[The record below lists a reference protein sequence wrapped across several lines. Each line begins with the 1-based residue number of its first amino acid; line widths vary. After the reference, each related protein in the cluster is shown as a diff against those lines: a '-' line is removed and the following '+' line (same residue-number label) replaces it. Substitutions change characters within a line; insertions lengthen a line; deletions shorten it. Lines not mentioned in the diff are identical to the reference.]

1 MALIF
6 LGKQPTQSFLNVMNN
21 INFTLILNSRGRV
34 PLLKKLFDSIIFTT
48 KDLSQI
54 EIIITIDDDDA
65 PTIAYLEQAPIKER
79 CKVTVICGPRIKNI
93 NISFNHMATLAIGR
107 YIFNL
112 NDDVEFLTENW
123 DEIVLGQIADFKK
136 YNDIED
142 DIIYCYTQDTSV
154 DHSSAEYA
162 SFPII
167 SKQACDVIGM
177 FMHPEFVGL
186 GADACVYKIY
196 AGIKRVLKCFVA
208 LDHVLHNSLYRVTNP
223 DQTAAEMRANTQEN
237 FVDPNTFNVDKEV
250 EKLKEFIGNY
260 GK

>member
-1 MALIF
+1 MTKYDF
-6 LGKQPTQSFLNVMNN
+6 D
-21 INFTLILNSRGRV
+21 FTLILNSRGRV
-34 PLLKKLFDSIIFTT
+34 SLLKKLFDSIIFTT
-48 KDLSQI
+48 KDLSRI
-54 EIIITIDDDDA
+54 EIIITIDDDDTS
-65 PTIAYLEQAPIKER
+65 TIEYLAAAPIKER

-93 NISFNHMATLAIGR
+93 NISFNHMATIAVGR

-123 DEIVLGQIADFKK
+123 DEIVLNQIVDFKK

-142 DIIYCYTQDTSV
+142 DIIYGYTQDTSI

-186 GADACVYKIY
+186 GADAVIWRTFD
-196 AGIKRVLKCFVA
+196 GVKRVVKLHVA
-208 LDHVLHNSLYRVTNP
+208 LDHVLHNSLFRVTNP

-237 FVDPNTFNVDKEV
+237 FVDPNTFNVEKEV
-250 EKLKEFIGNY
+250 EKLREFINNY
-260 GK
+260 GNISTGT